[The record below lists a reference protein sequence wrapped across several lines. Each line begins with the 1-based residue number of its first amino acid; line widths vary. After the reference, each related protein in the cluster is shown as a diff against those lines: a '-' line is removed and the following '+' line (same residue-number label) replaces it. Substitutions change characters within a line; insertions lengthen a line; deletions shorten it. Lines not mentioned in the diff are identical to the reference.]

1 MRDGPEQQE
10 RDSLF
15 EKYSDSKRKIEEK
28 FPLSW

>member
-10 RDSLF
+10 RDLLL
-15 EKYSDSKRKIEEK
+15 EKYTDSKRIIEEK